1 MGIRLRMNFR
11 LAPGEYAE
19 VAGHGVGVGSHK
31 TESEKGIYFDGCR
44 IKAKEVD
51 AVTFMPGKVP
61 ISFQT
66 WRDNEGLKN
75 SVTVW
80 QEMIAKRVMQ
90 ESPMPAAAADREL
103 LLRRVMKD
111 FPGTAP
117 TAEEIA
123 AFVGDNAKEPLPRLI
138 KSLQTR
144 CEAMHF
150 AGELSGGETKFRVT
164 AAAAPKKDQPK
175 EGAKLK
181 PATEQKLKWGE
192 PVNGLRMALAWPPS
206 LGEPGM
212 GDGQDFYL
220 VVQNVSQAAVRLTAN
235 D

>member
-1 MGIRLRMNFR
+1 SVMKSRVLFHNSGKAPVCFATEDWIQTGDHKAKDVNGKDISVWAVSRMGMRLRMIFR

-19 VAGHGVGVGSHK
+19 VVGHGLGVGPHETASEQSTYQVGGWIEA
-31 TESEKGIYFDGCR
+31 TEG
-44 IKAKEVD
+44 D
-51 AVTFMPGKVP
+51 AVAFTPGKVAV
-61 ISFQT
+61 SFQT
-66 WRDNEGLKN
+66 WKDNEGLKN

-80 QEMIAKRVMQ
+80 QETLARRVMQ

-138 KSLQTR
+138 KSLQAR

-150 AGELSGGETKFRVT
+150 AG
-164 AAAAPKKDQPK
+164 
-175 EGAKLK
+175 
-181 PATEQKLKWGE
+181 
-192 PVNGLRMALAWPPS
+192 
-206 LGEPGM
+206 
-212 GDGQDFYL
+212 
-220 VVQNVSQAAVRLTAN
+220 
-235 D
+235 